1 MPRYSSADMLAGRRK
16 GEAPKPSPS
25 GPIVKQGKGLRVTV
39 PEGGSA
45 EVRNVS
51 NGVVATVWDKKY
63 NRTEHVAEGDVSVT
77 IDPQSK

>member
-16 GEAPKPSPS
+16 GQAQQPAPS
-25 GPIVKQGKGLRVTV
+25 GPIVKQGKNLRVSV

-45 EVRNVS
+45 EVRNAD
-51 NGVVATVWDKKY
+51 NGVIATVWDRKY

-77 IDPQSK
+77 IDPAKK

>member
-16 GEAPKPSPS
+16 GQATPPAPS

-39 PEGGSA
+39 PPGGSA
-45 EVRNVS
+45 EVRNAD
-51 NGVVATVWDKKY
+51 NGVIATVWDKKY

-77 IDPQSK
+77 IDPAKK